1 MVVSGKV
8 ENPFYRGIGRQRVRC
23 LGKLAQVIERT
34 AIPVLRKYIAVAA
47 KHVGAGLLEFAVP
60 EIADVVSG
68 RKKLPDSRKSVGR
81 QFLSKQMG
89 SFSKTKTA
97 SRVIPT
103 KSSKHYSRSG
113 KVALQALLNIQVE

>member
-8 ENPFYRGIGRQRVRC
+8 ENPFYIGIGRQRVRC

-47 KHVGAGLLEFAVP
+47 KHVGAGWLEFAVP

-68 RKKLPDSRKSVGR
+68 RKKLPDSRKECG
-81 QFLSKQMG
+81 
-89 SFSKTKTA
+89 KTISEKTN
-97 SRVIPT
+97 
-103 KSSKHYSRSG
+103 G
-113 KVALQALLNIQVE
+113 